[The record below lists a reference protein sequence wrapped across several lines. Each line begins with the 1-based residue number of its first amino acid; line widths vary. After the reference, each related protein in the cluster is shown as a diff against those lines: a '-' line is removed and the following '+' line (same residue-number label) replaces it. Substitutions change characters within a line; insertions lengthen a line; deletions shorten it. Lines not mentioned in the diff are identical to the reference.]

1 MVPGGTF
8 AGARVAARETTDD
21 DDDALAA
28 EEDERSAPGGDQRD
42 VRGGGGGGGGD
53 GDGGDQYDE
62 SYGEGV
68 RADGIGNDDDAVER
82 AAAGAGG

>member
-8 AGARVAARETTDD
+8 AGARMAAWETTGED
-21 DDDALAA
+21 DDDALPA
-28 EEDERSAPGGDQRD
+28 EEDDRTAPGGDQRD
-42 VRGGGGGGGGD
+42 VRGGGGGGDGG
-53 GDGGDQYDE
+53 GGDQYDG